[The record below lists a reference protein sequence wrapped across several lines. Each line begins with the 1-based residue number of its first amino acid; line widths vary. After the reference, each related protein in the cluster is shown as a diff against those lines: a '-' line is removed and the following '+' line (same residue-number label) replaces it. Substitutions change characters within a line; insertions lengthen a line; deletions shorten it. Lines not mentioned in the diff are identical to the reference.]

1 MKIKD
6 FKVGQEVYVYSDRD
20 LMLLKEREE
29 QVYTVAKIG
38 RKYLY
43 AAKGKHNNVKSVP
56 EYLLQC
62 FREPEWTDEFL
73 ELNIDCGCKEIMFP
87 DMEEANDC
95 FEKRKLV
102 RLFETKVSWNQYK
115 IDDLRKIKN
124 ILGV

>member
-20 LMLLKEREE
+20 LMLLKEREA

-56 EYLLQC
+56 EYFLQC

>member
-6 FKVGQEVYVYSDRD
+6 FKAGQEVYVYSDRD
-20 LMLLKEREE
+20 LMLLKEREA

-43 AAKGKHNNVKSVP
+43 VAKGKHNNVESVP
-56 EYLLQC
+56 KYLLQC

-73 ELNIDCGCKEIMFP
+73 ELNIDCGYKTILFS
-87 DMEEANDC
+87 DMEKANDC

>member
-1 MKIKD
+1 MKIKN
-6 FKVGQEVYVYSDRD
+6 FKVGQEVYAYSGRN
-20 LMLLKEREE
+20 LMLLKEREA

-43 AAKGKHNNVKSVP
+43 AAEGKHNNVKSVP

-62 FREPEWTDEFL
+62 FREPEYTDEFL
-73 ELNIDCGCKEIMFP
+73 ELNVDFGYKTILFP
-87 DMEEANDC
+87 DMETATDY
-95 FEKRKLV
+95 FEKRKLI

>member
-20 LMLLKEREE
+20 LMLLKEQEA

-43 AAKGKHNNVKSVP
+43 IAKGKHEDAKTVP

-62 FREPEWTDEFL
+62 FREPEYTDEFL
-73 ELNIDCGCKEIMFP
+73 ELNVDFGYKTILFP
-87 DMEEANDC
+87 DMETATDY

>member
-1 MKIKD
+1 M
-6 FKVGQEVYVYSDRD
+6 
-20 LMLLKEREE
+20 LMKEREA

-56 EYLLQC
+56 EYLLQY